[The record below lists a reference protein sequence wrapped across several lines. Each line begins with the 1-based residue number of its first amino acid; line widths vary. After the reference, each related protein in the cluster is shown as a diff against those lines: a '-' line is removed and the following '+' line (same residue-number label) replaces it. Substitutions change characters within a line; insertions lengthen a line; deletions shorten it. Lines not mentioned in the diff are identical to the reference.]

1 MLLKSLQTLCFVVC
15 SLTLISGQTV
25 LEDFENGASLPWN
38 GSFGDG
44 VFTVIENPAVAD
56 TIQDPLM
63 INRSD
68 SCGSYA
74 KEEGRAFSLLIAVM
88 DNPMDLSTDNKFKI
102 QINAPVAT
110 SLLFKLEGDG
120 EVLELRQNI
129 AVTDRWIEYS
139 FDASAAASFTTINKI
154 ILFFDP
160 GNGPSS
166 DTYLFD
172 NLTVEAADECAGTV
186 AEAGVFDDFEC
197 QRNITYGNP
206 GYQDIVSI
214 ANPDASGINTSA
226 KVGQYTDTGGT
237 FHALVMDF
245 GGPIPLEER
254 SLLSFKLWAPKAG
267 RFLTKLERGGSPAVE
282 KDVQV
287 ETLNTWVEYTIDY
300 SDQAG
305 ASHNALVFFFNA
317 GQDPEEGDIYYVDDI
332 QWSEAPSGQVL
343 EDFEGGAKLFW
354 EPLSGNT
361 DLHGT
366 FEVIANPD
374 VNGVNTSADIGS
386 YTKGTSNF
394 STLTGLLTN
403 GLDLSAFSQLNLQVW
418 APSGASSITLQLQSP
433 TQGTKEVTR
442 DITETE
448 VWTELNFNFDEFSTI
463 SDFQQLSLLFDPG
476 TPSSNTYLF
485 DNLSQGSAT
494 VDPCEG
500 VEAIATIV
508 DDFSCQRNAT
518 ITGGADQL
526 EVVNNPVPGGIKPDP
541 LDKVGEYTDPMDQF
555 SALVFDYGAPIDLSI
570 NNQLA
575 IKIWSPKIVPLGFKL
590 EGGTSA
596 AVEIVADVSASEGW
610 VEYIIDFSAQA
621 EENHQKLVIFFN
633 FAQVSDVEDIYYVD
647 DIEWRRLPFT
657 ACVTDFESPDFSLTN
672 WRYFA
677 NGSGDETEFSII
689 ENPDQSGIN
698 PSENVGFF
706 FESSDATQNFAGMF
720 ADPAAPMLLPVDNK
734 KVRMK
739 VWMDIEAQI
748 VMKMERGID
757 TPNSGD
763 VFADFT
769 TPGQWQELTWDF
781 SAVLEDEAQHE
792 RITLI
797 FNFASIPAEDKT
809 YYFDDIVLGD
819 ASCNL
824 IDGVF
829 SPVKVE
835 ALKVSP
841 NPTFDFL
848 RVENTTEIS
857 LFRIH
862 DMMGRER
869 GIVQLNGQQQI
880 NLDVN
885 DLEKGMYLLTAY
897 DKAGQLTANA
907 RFVKQ

>member
-1 MLLKSLQTLCFVVC
+1 MLLKSLQTFWLVLC

-44 VFTVIENPAVAD
+44 VFTVVENPAVAD
-56 TIQDPLM
+56 TLQDPLM

-68 SCGSYA
+68 SCGSYM

-88 DNPMDLSTDNKFKI
+88 DNPMDLTTNNKFKI
-102 QINAPVAT
+102 QVNAPVAT

-120 EVLELRQNI
+120 EALEVRQNI
-129 AVTDRWIEYS
+129 SVTNRWIEYS
-139 FDASAAASFTTINKI
+139 FDCSAAASFTTINKI

-172 NLTVEAADECAGTV
+172 NLTVEAADECAGTM
-186 AEAGVFDDFEC
+186 AIDGIFDDFEC

-206 GYQDIVSI
+206 GYLDIVAI
-214 ANPDASGINTSA
+214 DNPDASGINTSS

-317 GQDPEEGDIYYVDDI
+317 GQDPEEGDVYFIDDI
-332 QWSEAPSGQVL
+332 EWSEAPSGQVL

-366 FEVIANPD
+366 FAVISNPD
-374 VNGVNTSADIGS
+374 ASGVNTSADIGS
-386 YTKGTSNF
+386 YTKGSSNF

-403 GLDLSAFSQLNLQVW
+403 GLDLTAFAQLNLQVW
-418 APSGASSITLQLQSP
+418 APAGASSITLQLQSP

-463 SDFQQLSLLFDPG
+463 TDFQQVSLLFDPG
-476 TPSSNTYLF
+476 TPSNNTYFF

-494 VDPCEG
+494 VDPCEN
-500 VEAIATIV
+500 VEAIANIV
-508 DDFSCQRNAT
+508 DDFSCQRNVE
-518 ITGGADQL
+518 ITGGAGQL

-541 LDKVGEYTDPMDQF
+541 LDKVGQYTDPMDQF
-555 SALVFDYGAPIDLSI
+555 SALVYNYGEALDLSI

-575 IKIWSPKIVPLGFKL
+575 VKIWSPKIVPLGFKL
-590 EGGTSA
+590 EGGSSP
-596 AVEIVADVSASEGW
+596 AVEIVTDVTASEGW
-610 VEYIIDFSAQA
+610 VEYIVDFSAEA
-621 EENHQKLVIFFN
+621 EADHQRLVIFFN
-633 FAQVSDVEDIYYVD
+633 FAQVSDVEDVYYID
-647 DIEWRRLPFT
+647 DVEWGRLPFT
-657 ACVTDFESPDFSLTN
+657 ACITDFESPDFSLTN

-677 NGSGDETEFSII
+677 NGSGDDTEFSII
-689 ENPDQSGIN
+689 ENPDKTGIN
-698 PSENVGFF
+698 PSDNVGFF

-720 ADPAAPMLLPVDNK
+720 ADPAAPMQLPVDNK
-734 KVRMK
+734 TVRMK
-739 VWMDIEAQI
+739 VWMDIEAQV
-748 VMKMERGID
+748 VMKMEGGID

-781 SAVLEDEAQHE
+781 SAVLEDDAQHA
-792 RITLI
+792 RMTLI
-797 FNFASIPAEDKT
+797 FNFAGIPSEDKT
-809 YYFDDIVLGD
+809 YYFDDIVIGD
-819 ASCNL
+819 AECNL

-829 SPVKVE
+829 NPVRVE
-835 ALKVSP
+835 QLKVSP
-841 NPTFDFL
+841 NPAVELL
-848 RVENTTEIS
+848 RIENATEIS
-857 LFRIH
+857 TFQIH
-862 DMMGRER
+862 DMMGRSR
-869 GIVQLNGQQQI
+869 GMIQLNGQEQVQ
-880 NLDVN
+880 LDVHH
-885 DLEKGMYLLTAY
+885 LEPGMYLLTAF
-897 DKAGQLTANA
+897 DREGKLTANA